1 MKIKLLLTLFF
12 STQLFS
18 SSTNDAEF
26 FKLLDEL
33 FNTPAITQETPTTPK
48 LKIDNN
54 QKNILI
60 DKVKAKSTQTLNDL
74 TNHIN
79 KYYPRVFVIREKF
92 FSYMT
97 PQDTSRA
104 FEQIIEILANKPWF
118 YLEQLY
124 KPIIKRLEPNN
135 LKTWQELNH
144 SIDFLI
150 EKFKNKNL
158 NNLIYE
164 NGFENFIADQLVY
177 FHNFLKKA
185 NVDIQNNLVFYD
197 ETQKSFNS
205 SYQIN
210 PGFYQKQK
218 NSTVI
223 TLKKY
228 LLENSPQVYFD
239 FYELCAD
246 YWSRLF
252 INSISNNQ
260 INNAYR
266 YFDDLRDVLANLK
279 NSPCESK
286 VNEYIQKYK
295 ELLKTLRQKKSLNST
310 DKNKQFEELMDYWD
324 S

>member
-18 SSTNDAEF
+18 SSSDDAEF

-33 FNTPAITQETPTTPK
+33 FNTPSIAQETPTTPK
-48 LKIDNN
+48 LKIENN

-60 DKVKAKSTQTLNDL
+60 DKVEAKSIQTLENL

-92 FSYMT
+92 FSYMA
-97 PQDTSRA
+97 PQDISRA
-104 FEQIIEILANKPWF
+104 FEQIVEIIANRPWF

-124 KPIIKRLEPNN
+124 KPIIKRLEPND

-144 SIDFLI
+144 NIDFLV

-158 NNLIYE
+158 KNLIYE

-185 NVDIQNNLVFYD
+185 KVDIQNNLVFYD
-197 ETQKSFNS
+197 ESQRSFNS

-210 PGFYQKQK
+210 ANQLQKQK
-218 NSTVI
+218 NPNEI
-223 TLKKY
+223 ALKAY
-228 LLENSPQVYFD
+228 LLENSPQVYFN

-252 INSISNNQ
+252 VNSISNNQ
-260 INNAYR
+260 INDAYR

-279 NSPCESK
+279 NSICESK
-286 VNEYIQKYK
+286 VNEYIQKYR
-295 ELLKTLRQKKSLNST
+295 ELLKTLRQKKAINST